1 MISNI
6 LSGRGKLHSTNT
18 AVWLSLFLFQWLL
31 WSCTKEESIHTA
43 SLILKTG
50 VNYTVDQAVIPVGG
64 TIRIGVLASGS
75 GSPLTYIRIER
86 ITGVDTLT
94 QLDRGIYYGSEG
106 LDADYTFAK
115 DTAAMEIWRIMV
127 MNADRDTAV
136 KSITVLR
143 GEGFDYGDIN
153 YFQSVTLSYQ
163 NNTTAGH
170 YLDADKGLVYN
181 EGNITG
187 NENEIDILAYYYIT
201 SGLSSPTL
209 TCPGY
214 TSATGYYPELAGWSS
229 KNNTLYDYNSS
240 DNDLV
245 SPVDFDAATND
256 SLLITAYRP
265 DKVSGNCKYCYTGK
279 VIPFKTQAGKY
290 GLLKVISA
298 DETDSGTITFAIKIQ
313 Q

>member
-1 MISNI
+1 MH
-6 LSGRGKLHSTNT
+6 K
-18 AVWLSLFLFQWLL
+18 
-31 WSCTKEESIHTA
+31 A

-50 VNYTVDQAVIPVGG
+50 VTYTVNQAIIPVGG

-86 ITGVDTLT
+86 ITGSDTLT

-115 DTAAMEIWRIMV
+115 DTAALEIWRIMV
-127 MNADRDTAV
+127 MNADRDTAM
-136 KSITVLR
+136 KTLTVLR
-143 GEGFDYGDIN
+143 GEGYDYGGIN

-163 NNTTAGH
+163 NSSTAGH
-170 YLDADKGLVYN
+170 FLDADKGLVYN
-181 EGNITG
+181 TANVAGK
-187 NENEIDILAYYYIT
+187 ENEIDILAYYYVT

-214 TSATGYYPELAGWSS
+214 TSAIGYYPELAGWSS

-245 SPVDFDAATND
+245 NPLDFDAATND
-256 SLLITAYRP
+256 SLLITAYKP

-298 DETDSGTITFAIKIQ
+298 DETETGIIEFAIKIQ
-313 Q
+313 K

>member
-1 MISNI
+1 MISNYL
-6 LSGRGKLHSTNT
+6 LSKGKLHSINT

-50 VNYTVDQAVIPVGG
+50 VTYTTDQAVIPVGG

-143 GEGFDYGDIN
+143 GEGFDYGEIN
-153 YFQSVTLSYQ
+153 YFESVTLSYQ

-181 EGNITG
+181 SDNIAG